1 MSSPSTA
8 VAVASEP
15 TEWISGLQARN
26 RLGIGYSGLNRL
38 AVLRE
43 VRVRLELGRSPRYS
57 RADVDRLA
65 QRKADED
72 VHPEPARPSERP

>member
-1 MSSPSTA
+1 MSMSST
-8 VAVASEP
+8 AVASEP

-43 VRVRLELGRSPRYS
+43 VRVRLELGRAPSYS
-57 RADVDRLA
+57 RADV
-65 QRKADED
+65 
-72 VHPEPARPSERP
+72 ERIAAMKGTQNG

>member
-15 TEWISGLQARN
+15 TEWITGLAARR

-43 VRVRLELGRSPRYS
+43 VRVRLELGRAPSYS
-57 RADVDRLA
+57 RADVDRIA
-65 QRKADED
+65 QRKAIED
-72 VHPEPARPSERP
+72 VHPEQAGPLERR